1 MITLAMHKCL
11 SIRFP
16 WLPIFV
22 ALLLSATN
30 NATAIEPVL
39 APVANE
45 KLKEYNTVLT
55 RMREEYV
62 DVLDDNMLIEA
73 SIKGMVNRID
83 PEGEYLDREAF
94 KELSGEASKN
104 MASVGLEIGRE
115 DEWLKVVAPLD
126 DSPAYYADIRSGDL
140 IVEIDHVYVKNM
152 TLTEGVSRLRG
163 KPNTKVTVTVMR
175 KGEDQPRDISLTRQM
190 IKLQSVK
197 SRMLETGYAYVRI
210 ARLQE
215 NTLSMLT
222 THLKQLYKLAEPKGL
237 ILDLRNNSGGLLHA
251 AVGVAA
257 IFLQPKAVVAS
268 MTGRTKDT
276 NMILLAESGFY
287 IRTGPDFTKEIPAG
301 IKTVPLIVIV
311 NHGSAAG
318 AEIIAGALQDHQ
330 RAMIIGQ
337 PTFGRATLQ
346 TIMPLPSGAALKL
359 TTAHWHTPRGRSVR
373 SSGIVPDVILPKKGD
388 MPGINDY
395 LDEVLAQLKKSQGT
409 KH

>member
-1 MITLAMHKCL
+1 MHKYL
-11 SIRFP
+11 SIRFCG
-16 WLPIFV
+16 LPLI
-22 ALLLSATN
+22 ALLLGAPSN
-30 NATAIEPVL
+30 VTAIEPTL
-39 APVANE
+39 APVAIE

-62 DVLDDNMLIEA
+62 DVLNDNMLIEA

-163 KPNTKVTVTVMR
+163 KPNTNVTVTVMR

-330 RAMIIGQ
+330 RAIIIGQ

-346 TIMPLPSGAALKL
+346 TIMPLQSGAALKL

-373 SSGIVPDVILPKKGD
+373 STGIVPDVVFPEQRGI
-388 MPGINDY
+388 PGTSDY
-395 LDEVLAQLKKSQGT
+395 LDEVLVILKKRQGT
-409 KH
+409 EH